1 MLKGTVFLFFTI
13 FISSVVFPQIL
24 MATNGM
30 NMIGYGAISSAMGG
44 ADLALVDNVTAMN
57 INPAGLASCCGP
69 QISVGDTIMQSRN
82 HHQDHHGN
90 DTLADEQIFHLPLL
104 AWAQPLKNSP
114 FIIGLGFFG
123 QGGMGVRYDNVR
135 TPFANISPMDQERD
149 ELSSCISYA
158 KITPTVAWHS
168 QDQRLKLGAS
178 LNLGYVNA
186 KMSLFP
192 HTSLFIDTNDD
203 GMISESGEIAFFG
216 MEMTDSR
223 AFASA
228 LRLGFQ
234 YQIGDLTIGGAY
246 LSRTKLKFD
255 HGKTQINYSSIGLG
269 TVQYHTE
276 LDGLDWPQQA
286 GLGFSYQINKKLK
299 FALDVDWIDWSKS
312 MKNIKFTLNEPNN
325 DGATPRIVVNYPMN
339 WKDQWVMAIGT
350 EYSVTDYC
358 QIRLGYN
365 HGNNPIPDDNL
376 LPYFPAI
383 VKDHIT
389 VGTGLTWQQWQLD
402 IALEWAL
409 KNSAESSNSLYTDHG
424 FTDEISQFT
433 THVQISYFL

>member
-1 MLKGTVFLFFTI
+1 MLKGTAYLLITI
-13 FISSVVFPQIL
+13 ISSVVFPQNV

-30 NMIGYGAISSAMGG
+30 NMIGYGAISSGMGG

-69 QISVGDTIMQSRN
+69 QISVGDTIMQPRN

-90 DTLADEQIFHLPLL
+90 DTQADKQSFHLPLL
-104 AWAQPLKNSP
+104 AWAQPVDNSP
-114 FIIGLGFFG
+114 FILGLGFFG
-123 QGGMGVRYDNVR
+123 QGGMGVNYGALR
-135 TPFANISPMDQERD
+135 TPFSDTEDKETD

-168 QDQRLKLGAS
+168 QDQRLKIGAS
-178 LNLGYVNA
+178 FNLGYVNA
-186 KMSLFP
+186 EMSLFP
-192 HTSLFIDTNDD
+192 HTSLFIDTNND
-203 GMISESGEIAFFG
+203 GRISETGEIAFFG
-216 MEMTDSR
+216 MEMTDAR

-255 HGKTQINYSSIGLG
+255 HGKTQLNYSAIGLG
-269 TVQYHTE
+269 TVRYHTE

-286 GLGFSYQINKKLK
+286 GLGFSYQINQRFK
-299 FALDVDWIDWSKS
+299 FALDVDWINWSSS
-312 MKNIKFTLNEPNN
+312 MKNIKFTLNNPNN
-325 DGATPRIVVNYPMN
+325 SHATKHIVVSYPMK
-339 WKDQWVMAIGT
+339 WDDQWVLAIGA
-350 EYSVTDYC
+350 EYSITDYC
-358 QIRLGYN
+358 KIRLGYN
-365 HGNNPIPDDNL
+365 HGNNPIPKDNL

-389 VGTGLTWQQWQLD
+389 IGTGLSWQQWQLD
-402 IALEWAL
+402 FALEWAL
-409 KNSAESSNSLYTDHG
+409 KNSIDSSNTLYSEHG
-424 FTDEISQFT
+424 FKEEISQFT
-433 THVQISYFL
+433 SHIMLSYFL

>member
-1 MLKGTVFLFFTI
+1 MLKGTVYLFYAI
-13 FISSVVFPQIL
+13 VLIAIMLPQSL

-30 NMIGYGAISSAMGG
+30 NMIGYGAISSGMGG

-69 QISVGDTIMQSRN
+69 QISIGDTIMQSRN

-90 DTLADEQIFHLPLL
+90 DTQAEKKIFHLPLL
-104 AWAQPLKNSP
+104 AWAQPLDSSQ
-114 FIIGLGFFG
+114 FILGLGFFG
-123 QGGMGVRYDNVR
+123 QGGMGVHYGNVR
-135 TPFANISPMDQERD
+135 TPFADMVAMDQERD

-158 KITPTVAWHS
+158 KITPTLAWHS

-186 KMSLFP
+186 EMSLFP
-192 HTSLFIDTNDD
+192 HTSLFVDNNHD
-203 GMISESGEIAFFG
+203 GKISETGEVAFFG

-234 YQIGDLTIGGAY
+234 YQIGELTIGGAY

-255 HGKTQINYSSIGLG
+255 HGKTQINYSSIGLD
-269 TVQYHTE
+269 TVQYNTK

-286 GLGFSYQINKKLK
+286 GLGFSYQINQK
-299 FALDVDWIDWSKS
+299 FKIVLDVDWINWSKS
-312 MKNIKFTLNEPNN
+312 MKNIKFTLNKPNN
-325 DGATPRIVVNYPMN
+325 SEAIPRIVVNYPMN
-339 WKDQWVMAIGT
+339 WEDQWVVAIGA
-350 EYSVTDYC
+350 EYTITDYC

-389 VGTGLTWQQWQLD
+389 FGTGLSWHQWQLD

-409 KNSAESSNSLYTDHG
+409 KNSTESSNSPYSEYG
-424 FTDEISQFT
+424 FKDEISQFT
-433 THVQISYFL
+433 THIMISYFL

>member
-1 MLKGTVFLFFTI
+1 MPKGAVYLFYAI
-13 FISSVVFPQIL
+13 ILIVISHPQSL

-30 NMIGYGAISSAMGG
+30 NMIGYGAISSGMGG

-69 QISVGDTIMQSRN
+69 QLSVGDTIMQPRN
-82 HHQDHHGN
+82 HHQDQHGN
-90 DTLADEQIFHLPLL
+90 DTQADKKTFHLPLL
-104 AWAQPLKNSP
+104 AWAQPLDNSQ
-114 FIIGLGFFG
+114 FILGLGFFG
-123 QGGMGVRYDNVR
+123 QGGMGVHYGSLN
-135 TPFANISPMDQERD
+135 TPFVDDAATAQKTD

-158 KITPTVAWHS
+158 KITPTIAWHS

-186 KMSLFP
+186 EMSLFP
-192 HTSLFIDTNDD
+192 HTSFFVDNNND
-203 GMISESGEIAFFG
+203 GQITETGEIAFFG
-216 MEMTDSR
+216 MKMTEAR

-234 YQIGDLTIGGAY
+234 YQFGKLTIGGAY

-255 HGKTQINYSSIGLG
+255 HGKTKLNYSSIGLG
-269 TVQYHTE
+269 TVRYHTE

-286 GLGFSYQINKKLK
+286 GLGFSYQINQNLK
-299 FALDVDWIDWSKS
+299 VVFDADWINWSAS
-312 MKNIKFTLNEPNN
+312 MKNIKFTLEDPNN
-325 DGATPRIVVNYPMN
+325 SNAAQQIVVNYPMN
-339 WKDQWVMAIGT
+339 WDDQWVFAIGT

-358 QIRLGYN
+358 KIRLGYN

-383 VKDHIT
+383 VEDHIT
-389 VGTGLTWQQWQLD
+389 IGTGLSWQQWQLD

-409 KNSAESSNSLYTDHG
+409 KNSIESSNTLYSEHG
-424 FTDEISQFT
+424 FEEEISQFT
-433 THVQISYFL
+433 THIMLSYFL